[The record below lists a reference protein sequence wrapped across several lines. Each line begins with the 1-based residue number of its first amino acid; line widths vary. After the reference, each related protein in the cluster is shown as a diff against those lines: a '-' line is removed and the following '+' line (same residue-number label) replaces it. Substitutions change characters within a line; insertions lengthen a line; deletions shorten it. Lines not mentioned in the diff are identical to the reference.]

1 MLNDETSL
9 DGDLNE
15 FGQSPENSRNRQK
28 SSSKPTATP
37 SADTSP
43 SLSTGTQVASS
54 ATLFQIFLKNYIF
67 YIILSIIMFPVK
79 TVKQIM
85 SDRTVSLSDCL
96 HEFFKVDH
104 LTKENMYHCDSCK
117 KLRNGQRF
125 YKLAST
131 PSVLI
136 FHLKRFKQFD
146 IGPVDSGHGK
156 YNKHVNFKEFY
167 SFRGE
172 RYRLNAVVCH
182 HGYSGQ
188 YGHYTSYVRHSETW
202 YHCDDSHVE
211 KVKKSD
217 VLQVQAYVLF
227 YSKISSETHKSKKQ
241 WLLENVKKYSG
252 DKNICWLSQR
262 SLHQLVYNTC
272 DPNEI
277 VLNADITCDCRNRSL
292 ETKHQSYLA
301 ISVSMWESIVEKL
314 KGDKN
319 RHFFLDQEE
328 FCGICTEEKRKI
340 KVRQGDE
347 LRMLDKILAERGRER
362 NFEEINTGWL
372 EQWENFVNR
381 KSERVPGKIPIKGG
395 STQVIGKLRQNLVII
410 YGVEKS

>member
-1 MLNDETSL
+1 LNEPDGNL
-9 DGDLNE
+9 DE
-15 FGQSPENSRNRQK
+15 FGQNLENSQNPK
-28 SSSKPTATP
+28 NSSSDLTTKPSGDASPTP
-37 SADTSP
+37 SAS
-43 SLSTGTQVASS
+43 TQVASPV
-54 ATLFQIFLKNYIF
+54 TVFQMFLKNYLF
-67 YIILSIIMFPVK
+67 YIILSIIMYPVK
-79 TVKQIM
+79 TVKQIL
-85 SDRTVSLSDCL
+85 SDKTVSLSDCL
-96 HEFFKVDH
+96 HEFFKVDN

-125 YKLAST
+125 YKLTNT
-131 PSVLI
+131 PPVLI

-167 SFRGE
+167 SFQGE

-211 KVKKSD
+211 KVKKSE

-227 YSKISSETHKSKKQ
+227 YSKISSDNHKSNKK
-241 WLLENVKKYSG
+241 WLLENVKKHSR

-272 DPNEI
+272 DPDKI
-277 VLNADITCDCRNRSL
+277 VLNADIACDCRNRSL
-292 ETKHQSYLA
+292 ETKNQSYLA
-301 ISVSMWESIVEKL
+301 ISVSMWESIVGKL

-328 FCGICTEEKRKI
+328 FCEICTDEKRKI
-340 KVRQGDE
+340 VVRQGDE
-347 LRMLDKILAERGRER
+347 LRMLDKVLAERGRER
-362 NFEEINTGWL
+362 NYEKINTGWL

-381 KSERVPGKIPIKGG
+381 RSERVPGKIPVRGG
-395 STQVIGKLRQNLVII
+395 STQVIGKLRQNLVNI
-410 YGVEKS
+410 YGVETS